1 MYDNFF
7 PTSPINIKI
16 GDGEAVDDTLE
27 EQQIEELM
35 VGVKYNLG
43 IHKYQKSKIIYDSF
57 PKNSNE
63 NKENEHIHHQINRAY
78 LAKTT

>member
-7 PTSPINIKI
+7 PISPNSIKI

-43 IHKYQKSKIIYDSF
+43 IHKNQKSKIIYDSF
-57 PKNSNE
+57 PKNS
-63 NKENEHIHHQINRAY
+63 KEIKERQ
-78 LAKTT
+78 T

>member
-16 GDGEAVDDTLE
+16 GDGEAVDHTLE

-43 IHKYQKSKIIYDSF
+43 IHKISKIQDNIWFLSKKF
-57 PKNSNE
+57 
-63 NKENEHIHHQINRAY
+63 
-78 LAKTT
+78 

>member
-7 PTSPINIKI
+7 PISPNSIKI

-43 IHKYQKSKIIYDSF
+43 ILKISKIQDNI
-57 PKNSNE
+57 
-63 NKENEHIHHQINRAY
+63 
-78 LAKTT
+78 